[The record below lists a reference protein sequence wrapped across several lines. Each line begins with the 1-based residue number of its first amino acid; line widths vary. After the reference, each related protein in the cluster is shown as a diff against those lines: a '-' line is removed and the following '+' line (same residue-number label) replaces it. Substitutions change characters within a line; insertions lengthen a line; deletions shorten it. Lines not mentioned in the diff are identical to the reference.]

1 MKTIGLI
8 GGMSWEST
16 TEYYRIINEAIKEKL
31 GGLHSAKIVLYSADM
46 EEITLLQH
54 EENWD
59 ELTDLMID
67 AAKRVERSG
76 SDLLLICT
84 NTMHKMAEQVAR
96 SIAIP
101 LLHIADATAERI
113 VSLNLKRVALLG
125 TRFTMEQDFYKGRLK
140 DRYNLKVIIPNE
152 ADRQDVHNIIY
163 QELCAGEIK
172 SSSKE
177 QLKATIRRL
186 VSNGAQGIILGCTE
200 LPLLIKQDDSPV
212 PVFDTTRIHAEAA
225 VEYALEQ

>member
-16 TEYYRIINEAIKEKL
+16 AEYYRIINEAIKEKL

-46 EEITLLQH
+46 EEIVLLQH
-54 EENWD
+54 EEKWD

-125 TRFTMEQDFYKGRLK
+125 TRFTMEQDFYKGRLR

-152 ADRQDVHNIIY
+152 TDRQEIHSIIY

-172 SSSKE
+172 SSSEE
-177 QLKATIRRL
+177 QLKATIERL

-212 PVFDTTRIHAEAA
+212 PILDTTRIHAEAA